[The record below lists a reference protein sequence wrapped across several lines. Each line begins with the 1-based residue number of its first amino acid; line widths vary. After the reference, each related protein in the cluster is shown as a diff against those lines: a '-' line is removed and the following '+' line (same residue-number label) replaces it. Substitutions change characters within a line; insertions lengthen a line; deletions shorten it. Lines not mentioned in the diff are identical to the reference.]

1 MNMKVMIKCD
11 EVMHFVFYFIF
22 SIFIFV
28 ILSFLLS

>member
-22 SIFIFV
+22 IFIFV
-28 ILSFLLS
+28 ILFVLS